1 MYYYS
6 VIIIQLNTFVNKC
19 FVKQTIENQLFL
31 EYNLFNQVFV
41 FNKGGNYE

>member
-1 MYYYS
+1 MYNAN
-6 VIIIQLNTFVNKC
+6 IIIVVYYVFVNKC